1 MWGAT
6 RLHFWTTFLIYIN
19 DLSLVSKYL
28 SSIMFADNINLSC
41 PHKNM
46 KILFKSVNGGL
57 EKVSQWFK
65 ANKRLRSE
73 GKS

>member
-1 MWGAT
+1 
-6 RLHFWTTFLIYIN
+6 
-19 DLSLVSKYL
+19 
-28 SSIMFADNINLSC
+28 MFADNINLSC

-73 GKS
+73 GKT